1 MTEPVVM
8 TTTMKIKGPMFKS
21 GTQISLG
28 FAEAVN
34 RGLQDLAQFEGANKI
49 KEELWGP
56 TSDEAYKKSTP
67 SQRHGAK
74 TRKLRSHIGASV
86 KDGVAQI
93 DAGAALYGENLIY
106 SSWVEGI
113 SARNQRSTFKG
124 YGMFKKVYEDINN
137 NPELY
142 DKYIGD
148 AIIEAFD

>member
-1 MTEPVVM
+1 MAVK
-8 TTTMKIKGPMFKS
+8 TTTFKIKGPMFES

-34 RGLQDLAQFEGANKI
+34 RGLLDMAQFEGANRVKDQ
-49 KEELWGP
+49 LYPG
-56 TSDEAYKKSTP
+56 
-67 SQRHGAK
+67 HGRV
-74 TRKLRSHIGASV
+74 TGNLRTHIGASV
-86 KDGVAQI
+86 TKDYVAQV
-93 DAGAALYGENLIY
+93 DAGAHLLGANIIY

-113 SARNQRSTFKG
+113 SSRNKKSTFKG
-124 YGMFKKVYEDINN
+124 YGMFKNAYDHINN

>member
-1 MTEPVVM
+1 MAVK
-8 TTTMKIKGPMFKS
+8 TTTFKVKGPMFES

-34 RGLQDLAQFEGANKI
+34 RGLLDLAQFEGANKV
-49 KEELWGP
+49 KEQLWGP
-56 TSDEAYKKSTP
+56 TSNEAYKKSTP

-74 TRKLRSHIGASV
+74 TRTLKRAIGGSV
-86 KDGVAQI
+86 PRDGIGQI
-93 DAGAALYGENLIY
+93 DAGENQYGSNLIY

-113 SARNQRSTFKG
+113 SSRNQRSTFKG
-124 YGMFKKVYEDINN
+124 YGMFKDAYDHINN
-137 NPELY
+137 NPALY

>member
-8 TTTMKIKGPMFKS
+8 TTTFKINGPMFDDE
-21 GTQISLG
+21 TQISLG

-34 RGLQDLAQFEGANKI
+34 RGLLDLAQFEGANKI
-49 KEELWGP
+49 KEDLYPG
-56 TSDEAYKKSTP
+56 
-67 SQRHGAK
+67 HGRI
-74 TRKLRSHIGASV
+74 TGNLRSHIGASV

-113 SARNQRSTFKG
+113 STRNQRSTFKG